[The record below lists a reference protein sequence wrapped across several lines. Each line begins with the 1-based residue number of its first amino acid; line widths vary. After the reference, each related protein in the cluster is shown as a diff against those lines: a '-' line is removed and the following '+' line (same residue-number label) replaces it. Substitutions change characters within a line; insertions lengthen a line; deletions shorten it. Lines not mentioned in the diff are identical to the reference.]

1 MKNRIK
7 ALFLAAGLAVSM
19 FGTCARAEAVTEEAV
34 TEASSEA
41 ETESAGS
48 TLTLTFQDGTEH
60 IFENVPALQD
70 PELTEEHTFFYI
82 SYTDESGES
91 DEIAETAEEKEFE
104 EPLTMYVLNDVYI
117 RSENTSDSDALGVA
131 SLGSEITVTGGT
143 PTWYKVEQGD
153 ITGYVSRAYLSE
165 DQESANAA
173 VAAEE
178 AEVARVQA
186 EAAAAAA
193 AQAQAAAAAQ
203 AAAQAAA

>member
-1 MKNRIK
+1 E
-7 ALFLAAGLAVSM
+7 AD
-19 FGTCARAEAVTEEAV
+19 AETE

-48 TLTLTFQDGTEH
+48 TLTLTFQDGTAH

-82 SYTDESGES
+82 YYTDESGES

-131 SLGSEITVTGGT
+131 SLGSEIT
-143 PTWYKVEQGD
+143 
-153 ITGYVSRAYLSE
+153 
-165 DQESANAA
+165 
-173 VAAEE
+173 
-178 AEVARVQA
+178 
-186 EAAAAAA
+186 
-193 AQAQAAAAAQ
+193 
-203 AAAQAAA
+203 